1 MTKYPHSVVK
11 RVYDANPDKLGVQL
25 GKRCIALDIPVDDVA
40 EFLNVSP
47 MTVRA
52 WFYGAVGVDADH
64 AQQIS
69 DILKKL
75 S

>member
-1 MTKYPHSVVK
+1 MIKYSHSVVK
-11 RVYDANPDKLGVQL
+11 RVYDANPDMLGVQL
-25 GKRCIALDIPVDDVA
+25 GRRCIALDIPINDVA
-40 EFLNVSP
+40 EFMHVSP
-47 MTVRA
+47 ATVQA
-52 WFYGAVGVDADH
+52 WFFGTVGVSAAH